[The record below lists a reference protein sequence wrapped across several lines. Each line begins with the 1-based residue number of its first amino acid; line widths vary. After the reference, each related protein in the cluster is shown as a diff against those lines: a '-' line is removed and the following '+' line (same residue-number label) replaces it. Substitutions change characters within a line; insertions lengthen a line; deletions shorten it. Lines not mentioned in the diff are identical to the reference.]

1 MKPSPMA
8 GLASADLFLQLSL
21 IVLLIATLFYTIRL
35 EHAIRVLKRDKIRL
49 EHMSADFTASTRQ
62 AEAGILRLR
71 AAADSTGRQI
81 AQQIDS
87 ARTVQRDLEFLI
99 GRGERIA
106 DRFDT
111 HIRTQSVDTISQK
124 QEVPQTRLRSQAE
137 KDLLKALKLTP

>member
-35 EHAIRVLKRDKIRL
+35 EHAIGVLKRDKIRL
-49 EHMSADFTASTRQ
+49 EHMSADFTASTQQ

-71 AAADSTGRQI
+71 AAADGTGRQI

-106 DRFDT
+106 DRFDA
-111 HIRTQSVDTISQK
+111 HIRTQSADIISQK
-124 QEVPQTRLRSQAE
+124 QDVPRTRLRSQAE

>member
-35 EHAIRVLKRDKIRL
+35 EHAIGLVKRDKIRL
-49 EHMSADFTASTRQ
+49 EHMSADFTASTQQ

-71 AAADSTGRQI
+71 AAADGTGRQI

-106 DRFDT
+106 DRFDAY
-111 HIRTQSVDTISQK
+111 IRTQSADIISQK
-124 QEVPQTRLRSQAE
+124 QDVSQTRLRSQAE
-137 KDLLKALKLTP
+137 KDLLKALKLSP

>member
-1 MKPSPMA
+1 MKPLPMA

-35 EHAIRVLKRDKIRL
+35 EHAISVLKRDKIRL
-49 EHMSADFTASTRQ
+49 EHMSANFSASTQQ

-71 AAADSTGRQI
+71 AAVDGTGRQI

-106 DRFDT
+106 NRIDG
-111 HIRTQSVDTISQK
+111 HIRTHSADIISQK